1 MSELRLCKEDFL
13 QYRTLEVQEQ
23 FYKKQLAE
31 LRDKYLVVDTV
42 QDYRSGQARTIKI
55 EEIQQTAYVREKA
68 MIESI
73 ILEIAQKRWIIRRTI
88 DMAACDRDVEKSMQ
102 IVVALI
108 VIGGETYLDAS
119 YKAKMSKSSVNRYI
133 TRFFELPAVK
143 KIFSQAVIDS
153 KSNLRGLIA

>member
-1 MSELRLCKEDFL
+1 MTEETMKKELNV
-13 QYRTLEVQEQ
+13 TEVLDRVKALDN
-23 FYKKQLAE
+23 Y
-31 LRDKYLVVDTV
+31 D
-42 QDYRSGQARTIKI
+42 
-55 EEIQQTAYVREKA
+55 KA

-73 ILEIAQKRWIIRRTI
+73 ILEIAQKRWVIRRTI

-143 KIFSQAVIDS
+143 KIFNQAVIDS

>member
-1 MSELRLCKEDFL
+1 MSELRLCKEDFM
-13 QYRTLEVQEQ
+13 QYRTLEVQEK

-42 QDYRSGQARTIKI
+42 QDYRSGQARPIKI
-55 EEIQQTAYVREKA
+55 EDIQQTAY

-73 ILEIAQKRWIIRRTI
+73 ILEIAQKRWVIRRTI

-143 KIFSQAVIDS
+143 KIFNQAVIDS

>member
-1 MSELRLCKEDFL
+1 M
-13 QYRTLEVQEQ
+13 
-23 FYKKQLAE
+23 
-31 LRDKYLVVDTV
+31 

-55 EEIQQTAYVREKA
+55 EDIQQTAYMREKA

-73 ILEIAQKRWIIRRTI
+73 ILEIAQKRWVIRRTI

-143 KIFSQAVIDS
+143 KIFNQAVIDS